1 VPGEGSTGGAAGRS
15 RGAHPLVS
23 HLSAHRS
30 NVAVI
35 GGDVHGDLIFG
46 GELRSPADDVID
58 FQPLI
63 ASATRG
69 FVGRRDV
76 FTALEAFRAGHARG
90 YFEIV
95 AAAGLGKTALAAEI
109 AKRYDALAFFASEGR
124 GLTQAKQFLTHI
136 CAALITRYA
145 LTYDHLPARAG
156 DDSTFLGRLLE
167 EAAVRSPAPVWIVVD
182 ALDEAEPSAPRANPL
197 ILPAHLPADV
207 YIVVTHRPTGR
218 LWTQPDTPRVPYE
231 LRADTLQQEADIE
244 EYVRLRAIQDGPIKT
259 ALARTQPRVAP
270 ETFVRKLTAASRGN
284 FMYVSYILGDIE
296 ARDPAATTLD
306 LDRLPDGLQG
316 YYEQFWSDME
326 QAKAEGWADWKGLY
340 RPVVERLA
348 VAAESVSAGWLAAQ
362 IGRDADEV
370 RERALLRWARLL
382 SRDELNGEESWRVV
396 HRSFAD
402 FLEQKVDLAAAHRAV
417 AAHYA
422 IARWNRWDEFDDYGL
437 RQTPLHLA
445 AAAAAEPD
453 AGKRHALTATLASLV
468 LAPGYQQRHLT
479 ELRDPNAFERALDLA
494 LRRISLDDLA
504 SPADVAE
511 LALRLVAFRKEQRQ
525 PQPIFDLARDGD
537 IEAAE
542 RRLDLFALEVDAAW
556 YQALLLTIS
565 WLGAARS
572 PQKARALRDRVQK
585 SLAAAPASSTLD
597 LLLARV
603 GVTLDGTPAP
613 VLSLP
618 QPPTPEQAQ
627 ALVGRLSSATV
638 DRSLMSGPDIELMNL
653 REPVGGSKG
662 YLAEE
667 DGPDLVA
674 AALDAPTFGEPL
686 LKQYVAVHAA
696 YGYREYRQGSLWALL
711 DAVLQHPSQE
721 WVQAWV
727 SALGAA
733 VLAPNRGEFR
743 EALGLAALALQ
754 VTVGEPG
761 AADTLKDR
769 RTAAVQASQIAE
781 PLPPRHLTVNPPA
794 RGQGDTWGTN
804 RRRLAAVAEVL
815 SRVPG
820 QESAAP
826 IVIQLAMRLRWGF
839 AGFNAPACV
848 ALAEAIEVSS
858 GDSAGIAQTLAG
870 ALTSAHN
877 IQDATFCART
887 TARVQ
892 SMMARWWGAPE
903 AAGFDVEDAAER
915 LSRDPSSP
923 EFAALHT
930 VGQGYHDR
938 DPMTTIPLPHE
949 MLMAATLTQLAAVYR
964 RPLDDF
970 QRLNDD
976 PRIQVDNPLAAGT
989 RVDVPDPGFPPLLA
1003 TRFAARA
1010 LAHPVL
1016 SPERQQ
1022 RIIRALVPIAAA
1034 DATALDL
1041 VLARLLLAAR
1051 SQDRAMLKTVAE
1063 LAARSEAEALP
1074 DAALSAQL
1082 TRFVP

>member
-1 VPGEGSTGGAAGRS
+1 LT
-15 RGAHPLVS
+15 
-23 HLSAHRS
+23 AHRS

-46 GELRSPADDVID
+46 GELRSPADDIID

-63 ASATRG
+63 GSATRG

-76 FTALEAFRAGHARG
+76 FTALETFRAGHTRG

-95 AAAGLGKTALAAEI
+95 AEAGLGKTALAAEI
-109 AKRYDALAFFASEGR
+109 ARRYDALAFFASEGR
-124 GLTQAKQFLTHI
+124 GLTQAKQFLTHT
-136 CAALITRYA
+136 CAALITRYGLA
-145 LTYDHLPARAG
+145 HDHLPARAG
-156 DDSTFLGRLLE
+156 DDATFLGRLLE
-167 EAAVRSPAPVWIVVD
+167 EAAAKSNGPVWIVVD
-182 ALDEAEPSAPRANPL
+182 ALDEAEPPPPRANPL
-197 ILPAHLPADV
+197 LLPAHLPAHLYV
-207 YIVVTHRPTGR
+207 VVTHRPQGR
-218 LWTQPDTPRVPYE
+218 LWTQPDTPRVPCE
-231 LRADTLQQEADIE
+231 LRANTQEQEADIE
-244 EYVRLRAIQDGPIKT
+244 EYVRRCATEDGPIKT

-270 ETFVRKLTAASRGN
+270 ETFVQKLTVASRGN
-284 FMYVSYILGDIE
+284 FMYVSYILSDIE

-326 QAKAEGWADWKGLY
+326 QAKAEGWAEWKGLY

-348 VAAESVSAGWLAAQ
+348 VAAESVSAEWLAAQ

-370 RERALLRWARLL
+370 RERALLRWTRLL
-382 SRDELNGEESWRVV
+382 SRDDVNGEESWRVV

-402 FLEQKVDLAAAHRAV
+402 FLEQKVDLAAAHRAI
-417 AAHYA
+417 ASYYA
-422 IARWNRWDEFDDYGL
+422 TARWNRWDEFDGYGV
-437 RQTPLHLA
+437 RHTPLHLA
-445 AAAAAEPD
+445 AAAAAEQD
-453 AGKRHALTATLASLV
+453 AAKRHALTATLASLV

-504 SPADVAE
+504 SAADVAE
-511 LALRLVAFRKEQRQ
+511 VALRLVAFRKEQRQ

-556 YQALLLTIS
+556 YQALLLTIA
-565 WLGAARS
+565 WLGASRS
-572 PQKARALRDRVQK
+572 PQKARALRDRVHK
-585 SLAAAPASSTLD
+585 SLGAAPAGPTLD

-603 GVTLDGTPAP
+603 GVTIDGTLAP
-613 VLSLP
+613 TLSLP
-618 QPPTPEQAQ
+618 QPPTQEEAQ
-627 ALVGRLSSATV
+627 ALVRRLGSSSV
-638 DRSLMSGPDIELMNL
+638 DRSLTSAPDYELMNL

-662 YLAEE
+662 YLAEQ

-674 AALDAPTFGEPL
+674 AALDAPALGEPL
-686 LKQYVAVHAA
+686 LKQYVALHAA

-754 VTVGEPG
+754 VTAGEPD
-761 AADTLKDR
+761 AAEMLKGR
-769 RTAAVQASQIAE
+769 RTAAVQASQVAE
-781 PLPPRHLTVNPPA
+781 PLPPKHLTANPPA

-804 RRRLAAVAEVL
+804 RRRLAAVSEVL
-815 SRVPG
+815 ARVPG
-820 QESAAP
+820 QQPAAP
-826 IVIQLAMRLRWGF
+826 LVIELALRLPWGF

-848 ALAEAIEVSS
+848 ALAEAIEVSTAD
-858 GDSAGIAQTLAG
+858 GGGVAQALAG

-892 SMMARWWGAPE
+892 ALMARWWGASP
-903 AAGFDVEDAAER
+903 ADSFDVEDAAER
-915 LSRDPSSP
+915 LSRDPSGP
-923 EFAALHT
+923 EFAALHI
-930 VGQGYHDR
+930 VGQNYHDR
-938 DPMTTIPLPHE
+938 DPMMTIPLPDE
-949 MLMAATLTQLAAVYR
+949 LLTVATLTQLAAAYR

-970 QRLNDD
+970 LRLNDA
-976 PRIQVDNPLAAGT
+976 VKADNTLPAGT
-989 RVDVPDPGFPPLLA
+989 QVNVPDPGFPPVLA
-1003 TRFAARA
+1003 TRFAARTIATPA
-1010 LAHPVL
+1010 LP
-1016 SPERQQ
+1016 PERQE

-1041 VLARLLLAAR
+1041 VLARLLLASR
-1051 SQDRAMLKTVAE
+1051 SQDRAKLKAVAE

-1082 TRFVP
+1082 TRFAP